1 MPVSTLAW
9 EIDPVAVGSLEAVVL
24 QAATNRSGAMREA
37 RVRIFFKCNLPLLC
51 LARETEP

>member
-1 MPVSTLAW
+1 LGW
-9 EIDPVAVGSLEAVVL
+9 EIDPVVVGPLEAVVL

-51 LARETEP
+51 VAKRN